1 MRVAQHDEHSTGAAS
16 YRSTRFSDVYC
27 EGVPSADTDMI
38 ALFPLGTVLVPGQV
52 LPLHVFEPRY
62 RQLVHDLIDAP
73 DHPRRG
79 RSFGVVS
86 IRTGHEVGANS
97 ARSLSMVGTA
107 ARVQTV
113 EKYDDGRY
121 DMVTVGTD
129 RFEINELDVSAPYL
143 QANVTWLTE
152 FAGESTDPLVASVSE
167 QFVAYRERLRDMLD
181 PIPFDSLPHDP
192 IELSYLVATAMVLD
206 RADRQTLL
214 EKPDS
219 ATRLRAELSL
229 LRRESALAVHLPSIP
244 AGDLARSDASLN

>member
-1 MRVAQHDEHSTGAAS
+1 MVA
-16 YRSTRFSDVYC
+16 
-27 EGVPSADTDMI
+27 SADTDVI

-62 RQLVHDLIDAP
+62 RQLVRDLIDAP
-73 DHPRRG
+73 DHPQRG

-86 IRTGHEVGANS
+86 IREGHEVGANS
-97 ARSLSMVGTA
+97 ARSLAMVGTA
-107 ARVQTV
+107 ARVQVV

-129 RFEINELDVSAPYL
+129 RFEINDLDVSAPYL
-143 QANVTWLTE
+143 QAHVAWLTE
-152 FAGESTDPLVASVSE
+152 YAGESTDPLVASVSE
-167 QFVAYRERLRDMLD
+167 QFVAYRNRLSSMLD
-181 PIPFDSLPHDP
+181 PIPFDSLPADP

-206 RADRQTLL
+206 RVDRQALL

-229 LRRESALAVHLPSIP
+229 LRRESALAVHLQSIP
-244 AGDLARSDASLN
+244 AGDLARTDASLN